1 MDAKTELITELNE
14 LFPGGENL
22 DRITTVVGQ
31 YSVIRDISSGRSNLN
46 KRVRQFL
53 MVKKI
58 DGLSARTIKNYNYN
72 LNLFANQ
79 NRKHVTKITTDDIRD
94 YIGYLYDDRH
104 LKDSSVQTH
113 INTLRSFFSWL
124 RDDGIIKKN
133 PMTKIKS
140 LKIDKKNA
148 RKPLTPEELERF
160 RDACITCREK
170 AMVEFFVSSGCRLDE
185 ASSIE
190 LDQINF
196 RDRCIIVHGKGDKDR
211 TVYFSVR
218 AGLMI
223 EEYVRRRKG
232 GTALFASSKKPYGA
246 IKHRAI
252 EKIIQ
257 QIGARAGLPHRVYPH
272 LLRHTFATNAY
283 NKGMDLETIQR
294 LLGHENIGTT
304 QIYASISEQAVRY
317 AYDKYMT

>member
-160 RDACITCREK
+160 RDTEK
-170 AMVEFFVSSGCRLDE
+170 KRWS
-185 ASSIE
+185 
-190 LDQINF
+190 NF
-196 RDRCIIVHGKGDKDR
+196 LYLR
-211 TVYFSVR
+211 
-218 AGLMI
+218 
-223 EEYVRRRKG
+223 
-232 GTALFASSKKPYGA
+232 GA
-246 IKHRAI
+246 
-252 EKIIQ
+252 
-257 QIGARAGLPHRVYPH
+257 
-272 LLRHTFATNAY
+272 
-283 NKGMDLETIQR
+283 D
-294 LLGHENIGTT
+294 
-304 QIYASISEQAVRY
+304 
-317 AYDKYMT
+317 

>member
-1 MDAKTELITELNE
+1 MEAKNELISELSI
-14 LFPGGENL
+14 LFPGDENL
-22 DRITTVVGQ
+22 EKLTIVINRYTVARGT
-31 YSVIRDISSGRSNLN
+31 DSGRSNLK

-53 MVKKI
+53 TAKKI
-58 DGLSARTIKNYNYN
+58 DGLSSKTLKNYSYN
-72 LNLFANQ
+72 LSLFAD
-79 NRKHVTKITTDDIRD
+79 RTTKHVTKITTDDIRE
-94 YIGYLYDDRH
+94 YIRYLYDERH
-104 LKDSSVQTH
+104 IKDSSVQTH

-124 RDDGIIKKN
+124 RDEGIIKKN
-133 PMTKIKS
+133 PMAKIKS
-140 LKIDKKNA
+140 LKIDKINA
-148 RKPLTPEELERF
+148 RKPLAPEELERF
-160 RDACITCREK
+160 RDACANYREK

-185 ASSIE
+185 VSTIE
-190 LDQINF
+190 LSQINF
-196 RDRCIIVHGKGDKDR
+196 KERCLTVHGKGDKNR

-218 AGLMI
+218 ASLMI

-232 GTALFASSKKPYGA
+232 GTALFASTKAPYGA

-257 QIGARAGLPHRVYPH
+257 RIGERAGLAHRVYPH

-317 AYDKYMT
+317 AYDKYMS

>member
-1 MDAKTELITELNE
+1 MEAKAELLESLCNAFPNDGSYELINGILANY
-14 LFPGGENL
+14 NIMKK
-22 DRITTVVGQ
+22 DN
-31 YSVIRDISSGRSNLN
+31 GRSNL
-46 KRVRQFL
+46 KRRVQQFL
-53 MVKKI
+53 NAKKV
-58 DGLSARTIKNYNYN
+58 DGLSPKTLKNYQYS
-72 LNLFANQ
+72 LNLFTQ
-79 NRKHVTKITTDDIRD
+79 KVEKHVSKIVTDDIRE
-94 YIGYLYDDRH
+94 YLTYLYDVRRIRE
-104 LKDSSVQTH
+104 SSVQTH

-124 RDDGIIKKN
+124 RDEGIIKKN
-133 PMTKIKS
+133 PMAKIKS

-160 RDACITCREK
+160 RDACITYREK

-185 ASSIE
+185 VSTIE
-190 LDQINF
+190 LNQINF
-196 RDRCIIVHGKGDKDR
+196 RERCITVHGKGDKDR

-317 AYDKYMT
+317 AYDKYMS